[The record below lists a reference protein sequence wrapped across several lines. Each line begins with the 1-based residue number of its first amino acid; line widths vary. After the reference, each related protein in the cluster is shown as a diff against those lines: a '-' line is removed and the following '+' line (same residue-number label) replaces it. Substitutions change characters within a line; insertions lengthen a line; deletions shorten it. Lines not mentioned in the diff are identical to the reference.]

1 MPAQASSML
10 WANPANNCKLSVYGA
25 RGCGG
30 YDLLTVFEG
39 KTYDIDEFIEEWN
52 DKILSYKVHCI

>member
-1 MPAQASSML
+1 ML

>member
-1 MPAQASSML
+1 
-10 WANPANNCKLSVYGA
+10 VYGA

-39 KTYDIDEFIEEWN
+39 KTYDIDEFIEDWN